1 METGQLA
8 ERRKKHQVSPTRNP
22 DAAPQTGIT
31 PWGHPKELSMHE
43 PVTPKKKGP
52 RHLYRLRV
60 AENLISAYVN
70 LPENGREYVEHFLAL
85 QVYGD
90 AGMGH
95 YTPGSNRHRVESV
108 DQHVMCEC
116 VKMTVHEPWSKWAKM
131 ITKANLWEFERRE
144 AVREMLGAL
153 ICQKNKSCLNDS
165 ELREAAEKA
174 LEWTRWDE
182 DNRARSRVGNS
193 PEYKSCLKAI
203 ASGKDR
209 KEVLKQYSVLLSRA
223 WIQH

>member
-1 METGQLA
+1 MFEST
-8 ERRKKHQVSPTRNP
+8 
-22 DAAPQTGIT
+22 
-31 PWGHPKELSMHE
+31 
-43 PVTPKKKGP
+43 TPKKKGP
-52 RHLYRLRV
+52 KHLNRLRV
-60 AENLISAYVN
+60 TENLISSYVN
-70 LPENGREYVEHFLAL
+70 LTDNDREYVEHFLAL

-90 AGMGH
+90 AGMDH
-95 YTPGSNRHRVESV
+95 YTPGSNRHRVELV

-153 ICQKNKSCLNDS
+153 ISQKNKSCLNDS
-165 ELREAAEKA
+165 ELLEAAEKA

-182 DNRARSRVGNS
+182 NNRAQSRFWNS

-209 KEVLKQYSVLLSRA
+209 KEALRRYAALVSKALVEQ
-223 WIQH
+223 